1 MFSKVY
7 MYILLVFEVITT
19 VFKVYIQCF
28 QTRREEKPK
37 KERVEHYRPQG
48 EEFDKAYTYHQQ
60 SRTDETVMSEG
71 RVKSEKNNCQR
82 RRYTRS
88 EETEKPTYPKAIDI
102 GRIVID
108 ELPEENQPL
117 QKRDIPKREKVK
129 ETRLDIEPCD
139 KFDGRP
145 ITHVKEDAVKVG
157 RINITDHE
165 TTQRKSYIQNTTNVI
180 CPSL

>member
-1 MFSKVY
+1 M
-7 MYILLVFEVITT
+7 
-19 VFKVYIQCF
+19 YIQCF

-71 RVKSEKNNCQR
+71 RVKSEKITVSGGDIPR
-82 RRYTRS
+82 T

-102 GRIVID
+102 GRIVIQ
-108 ELPEENQPL
+108 EIPEEKQPL
-117 QKRDIPKREKVK
+117 QKRDIPKRDKVK

-157 RINITDHE
+157 RLNITDHE
-165 TTQRKSYIQNTTNVI
+165 ITQRESDRPKIQQMVI